1 MDYGNTMNQPPTV
14 GEYFYIISST
24 FGRNMERL
32 SIINDIHIII
42 RKTLGLD
49 MLLNVWKNI

>member
-1 MDYGNTMNQPPTV
+1 
-14 GEYFYIISST
+14 
-24 FGRNMERL
+24 MEKL